1 MAEPLA
7 EAVDSAAA
15 ACGVHASHTG
25 DGRVGGRD
33 GGVDIAEGEV
43 GFGEAREV
51 DGVCAGELV
60 PVVRLTLRA
69 VGPGGVLEVP
79 EGLARVAQ
87 VERGTA
93 EQLVGRPQVEPVHAR
108 RIVGDGARVGVDVE
122 GGVRRP
128 GGGAGVAGTGM
139 GPAGAGVEHGGHPC
153 GTDLRCRGQGRFHE
167 VGRTAWIARR
177 VLLDRPEGQRVRG
190 DDRIVR
196 AGGRPQSGGEVAFGH
211 GDPAAVVSRPG
222 GGAGRLG
229 GGAEQ
234 AASDPLAVRGVAD
247 GACDEGEF
255 GSDDVVDRA
264 RPHLVVEAA

>member
-1 MAEPLA
+1 M
-7 EAVDSAAA
+7 
-15 ACGVHASHTG
+15 
-25 DGRVGGRD
+25 
-33 GGVDIAEGEV
+33 DIAEGEV

-51 DGVCAGELV
+51 DGVCARERV

-69 VGPGGVLEVP
+69 VGAGGVLEVP
-79 EGLARVAQ
+79 EGAARVAQ

-93 EQLVGRPQVEPVHAR
+93 EQLVGRSQVEPVHAR
-108 RIVGDGARVGVDVE
+108 MVVGDGARVGVDVE

-128 GGGAGVAGTGM
+128 GRGAGVAGPCV
-139 GPAGAGVEHGGHPC
+139 GPAGAGVEHGGHPG

-177 VLLDRPEGQRVRG
+177 VPLDRPEGQRVRG

-196 AGGRPQSGGEVAFGH
+196 AGGRSQGSREVAFGH
-211 GDPAAVVSRPG
+211 GDPAAVVGRPG
-222 GGAGRLG
+222 GGAGRFG

-234 AASDPLAVRGVAD
+234 PASDPLAVRGGAD

-255 GSDDVVDRA
+255 GSDGVVDRA
-264 RPHLVVEAA
+264 RPHVVVEAA